1 MFLIVGVCWFWR
13 FFRLLDWPHLLAFPG
28 TVNASQVNASSKWL
42 GVSLSK
48 REVLSRKGKVSN
60 GPPARNQ
67 LCKEI
72 SQGTWPWSPFNS
84 AALALIWSRENRV
97 EVVSWMSLLALECI
111 EDCDLFI
118 IILLYHM
125 MYIALSCNSAAETE
139 PGVQPI
145 LVKQFINKQCML
157 RPKPVGL
164 FGGLISPDQPPW
176 RILQPRTSSVVLC
189 AELSKVVWD
198 HNTAIRWGMSIFI

>member
-84 AALALIWSRENRV
+84 AALALIWSRECRV
-97 EVVSWMSLLALECI
+97 EVVSWMSLLASECI

-118 IILLYHM
+118 IIHLYYTIL
-125 MYIALSCNSAAETE
+125 YIVHSTFLQLSCRDQARCSANTCETVYQQAMHAET
-139 PGVQPI
+139 
-145 LVKQFINKQCML
+145 
-157 RPKPVGL
+157 
-164 FGGLISPDQPPW
+164 
-176 RILQPRTSSVVLC
+176 
-189 AELSKVVWD
+189 
-198 HNTAIRWGMSIFI
+198 

>member
-1 MFLIVGVCWFWR
+1 MHL
-13 FFRLLDWPHLLAFPG
+13 RLMRARNGLG
-28 TVNASQVNASSKWL
+28 SASQ
-42 GVSLSK
+42 K

-72 SQGTWPWSPFNS
+72 TQGTWPWSPFNS

-97 EVVSWMSLLALECI
+97 EVVFWMSLLALECI

-118 IILLYHM
+118 IIHLYYI
-125 MYIALSCNSAAETE
+125 MYIAHSCNSAAETK

-164 FGGLISPDQPPW
+164 FGGLISPDQPPKGVSFNQGQARLFFALNCPTW
-176 RILQPRTSSVVLC
+176 CGTTIRRSNEECQFSYRFEQC
-189 AELSKVVWD
+189 EAKVWV
-198 HNTAIRWGMSIFI
+198 HGT